1 MMRIYEFRSVLKR
14 GEIITEVREF
24 IFAHLSPGLEIPDF
38 PILIFLLRIVSAF
51 SAAIYRITDIAIDMN
66 PGTLP
71 LFPTV
76 YHIEAIMQQKRISL
90 HAT

>member
-1 MMRIYEFRSVLKR
+1 MSIYDGIYEFRSVLKR

-24 IFAHLSPGLEIPDF
+24 IFAHLSPGLRS
-38 PILIFLLRIVSAF
+38 LIFLLRIASAF
-51 SAAIYRITDIAIDMN
+51 NAATYRITDIAIDMN